1 MALTWCPA
9 EANLQLLNFQ
19 EEVGR
24 KNEDNIRQQ
33 EEITNLISQVVQLQR
48 KTKELSAEN
57 ESLQNALQ
65 VSHECQSELSLELI
79 EIKEKYD
86 TLLAAFH
93 ELQAEFK
100 KRSRVQSNYYN
111 FMPYSESLASEIES
125 TLGSEASEEYHSS
138 LGFPIERQKKKSLNN
153 REELRC
159 YSPDSVLS
167 GESFYFRYNNA
178 QPMTNFAQKGFYLPN
193 KLQIVKPLEG
203 SATLRQ
209 WQKLATPHLGVIL
222 ENLPGVPNKAN
233 KDFNKNLLQFTHN
246 SAKDT
251 NSTDSTL
258 ICCQLNSVTTKSIFT
273 YTTTSLSQT
282 TESTSVTPSFSNVQL
297 STGRDSPITS
307 TCLMSFTQNQSLV
320 TASPFQSVRFDS
332 IWWRMF

>member
-1 MALTWCPA
+1 M
-9 EANLQLLNFQ
+9 
-19 EEVGR
+19 GR

-33 EEITNLISQVVQLQR
+33 EEITNLISQVVESQR
-48 KTKELSAEN
+48 KVKELTAES

-65 VSHECQSELSLELI
+65 VSHECQNELSLELI
-79 EIKEKYD
+79 EIKEKYG

-100 KRSRVQSNYYN
+100 KRSRVHSNHYN

-125 TLGSEASEEYHSS
+125 TLGSDVSEEYSS
-138 LGFPIERQKKKSLNN
+138 LGLGIPVDRPKKKSLNN
-153 REELRC
+153 KEELRC

-167 GESFYFRYNNA
+167 GESLYYRYNNP
-178 QPMTNFAQKGFYLPN
+178 QPIINFAQKAYYLPN

-209 WQKLATPHLGVIL
+209 WQKLATPHLGTIL
-222 ENLPGVPNKAN
+222 ENLPGVPNKAV
-233 KDFNKNLLQFTHN
+233 KDFNKELLEFTL
-246 SAKDT
+246 
-251 NSTDSTL
+251 NSTKDYIDINP
-258 ICCQLNSVTTKSIFT
+258 ICGQMNSVTTKSIFT

-297 STGRDSPITS
+297 STGLDSPITS
-307 TCLMSFTQNQSLV
+307 TCLKSFTQNKTQVTQS
-320 TASPFQSVRFDS
+320 QHIYVRFYY
-332 IWWRMF
+332 F